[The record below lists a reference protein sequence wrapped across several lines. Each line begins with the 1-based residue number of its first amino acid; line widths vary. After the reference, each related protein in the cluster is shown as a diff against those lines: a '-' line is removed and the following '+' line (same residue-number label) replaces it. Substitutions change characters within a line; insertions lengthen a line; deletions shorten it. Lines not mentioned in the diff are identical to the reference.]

1 MMHKPFT
8 LVSTVFNEKKRIDK
22 TIDDLRNQ
30 TLQPAEIIITDA
42 GSTDGTYEALIE
54 WQRHSTV
61 PVVVLQQKGC
71 NVAEGRNIA
80 IKKASHDLIAS
91 TDFGCRFHPD
101 WLKSLMSPFADNTV
115 KATGGAFSVIEPD
128 IDTLPAKAAY
138 ILSDGY
144 HVDIAHDGF
153 IPSSRSIAYY
163 KNIFEKAGGYPE
175 WLTLAGDDTTFGKV
189 VKSLGVVF
197 HQVKEPYVY
206 WGRHKVAKAYVK
218 EAFRYGLGDGE
229 AHVNQRN
236 VISNT
241 IETILRYLLFSSIL
255 IVGIA
260 VIAKQLAFPWLLIC
274 IIFLPGLRSYINYT
288 RNWLKLKSTKYN
300 FSVFLYGITL
310 LERTRLSYIKGYIK
324 GYFKSSDK
332 QKEEARQ
339 LQKRLSLK

>member
-54 WQRHSTV
+54 WQRRSTV
-61 PVVVLQQKGC
+61 PIVVLQQKGC
-71 NVAEGRNIA
+71 NVAEGRNLA

-101 WLKSLMSPFADNTV
+101 WLKSLMSPFDDNTV
-115 KATGGAFSVIEPD
+115 KATGGAFSVVEQD

-138 ILSDGY
+138 ILSGGY
-144 HVDIAHDGF
+144 HVDIMHDSF

-163 KNIFEKAGGYPE
+163 KEIFEKAGGYPE

-197 HQVKEPYVY
+197 HQVPEPYVY

-241 IETILRYLLFSSIL
+241 IETTLRYLLFISFL
-255 IVGIA
+255 AVGVA
-260 VIAKQLAFPWLLIC
+260 VIAQQLTVSWMLIC
-274 IIFLPGLRSYINYT
+274 GIFLPGLRSYVNYT
-288 RNWLKLKSTKYN
+288 RSWLKLKSPKYN
-300 FSVFLYGITL
+300 FPVFLYGFLL

-324 GYFKSSDK
+324 GYFKSSEK